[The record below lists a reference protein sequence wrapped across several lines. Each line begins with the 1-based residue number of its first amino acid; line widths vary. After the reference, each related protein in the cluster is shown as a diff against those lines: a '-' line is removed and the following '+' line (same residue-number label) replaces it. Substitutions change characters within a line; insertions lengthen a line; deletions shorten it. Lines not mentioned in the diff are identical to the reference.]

1 MVLVPDHLRDYRI
14 PPIEQTYDWK
24 ASALYAL
31 GLGYGSDPL
40 DEGQLRFVWEGR
52 QVAVPSQCVILG
64 HPGFWLRDPDLGVDW
79 VRILHGEQGFTIHRP
94 IGPSGSIRSTHRVV
108 ALEDKGLERGAI
120 LHVEKRLVEASTD
133 SLLATVRTTLFLRG
147 DGGCGGFGQAP
158 VTPTALVDR
167 PADIVIDIPTM
178 PQIGLI
184 YRLSGDYNPIHVD
197 PATARAAGFDRPIL
211 HGLCTMGLA
220 CRAVLDA
227 CCPDRPERLRSMF
240 VRFSSPVF
248 PGETIRVEIHR
259 EAGGIRFRA
268 RALERGVIVLDRG
281 SAEISA

>member
-1 MVLVPDHLRDYRI
+1 MVLAPDRLRDYPI
-14 PPIEQTYDWK
+14 PAVEQAYDWK

-40 DEGQLRFVWEGR
+40 DEGQLRFVWEGH

-79 VRILHGEQGFTIHRP
+79 VKMLHGEQGFTIHRP
-94 IGPSGSIRSTHRVV
+94 IAPSGSIRSTHRVV
-108 ALEDKGLERGAI
+108 ALEDKGPGRGAI
-120 LHVEKRLVEASTD
+120 LHLEKRLVEASTD

-147 DGGCGGFGQAP
+147 DGGCGGFGEAP
-158 VTPTALVDR
+158 SPPTPLADR
-167 PADIVIDIPTM
+167 PADAVVDIPTM

-184 YRLSGDYNPIHVD
+184 YRLSGDFNPIHVD

-220 CRAVLDA
+220 CRAVLTA
-227 CCPDRPERLRSMF
+227 CCEGRPERFRSMF

-248 PGETIRVEIHR
+248 PGETIRVEIFS
-259 EAGGIRFRA
+259 EPGGVRFRA
-268 RALERGVIVLDRG
+268 RAVERDVIVLDRG
-281 SAEISA
+281 TAEISA